1 MSTCDEWSGSVD
13 WYAENMGEEGDALN
27 RELIRPIV
35 LQMLGDTGDRLVVDC
50 GCGSGYL
57 TAELARRS
65 RRVVG
70 LDFSPGFVALC
81 RRKYA
86 AAPNLEFLQHDVTRP
101 LPFDQEAVDA
111 VLCKMVLQY
120 VPEIATF
127 AAESWRVLQPGG
139 TLVVVVDHPLFKL
152 AERGDYFDGRPRTK
166 LSLWGRVELTWYP
179 RTLADYVGTFLGHG
193 FRLVGLIEV
202 PKEEEDG
209 GRVPRI
215 LALHLSK

>member
-1 MSTCDEWSGSVD
+1 MSAHDEWNGSVA
-13 WYAENMGEEGDALN
+13 WYDENMGELGDVLN
-27 RELIRPIV
+27 REMIRPVV
-35 LQMLGDTGDRLVVDC
+35 LAMLGDTSDLVILDC

-65 RRVVG
+65 RRVLG

-86 AAPNLEFLQHDVTRP
+86 AVANLEFLQHDVTGP
-101 LPFDQEAVDA
+101 LPLEGDSVNA

-120 VPEIATF
+120 VPEIRRFAT
-127 AAESWRVLQPGG
+127 ESWRVLAPGG

-152 AERGDYFDGRPRTK
+152 ADRADYFDTRPRAK

-179 RTLADYVGTFLGHG
+179 RTFADYVGTFLDVG
-193 FRLVGLIEV
+193 FRLASVGEI
-202 PKEEEDG
+202 PKEESG
-209 GRVPRI
+209 VAVPRI
-215 LALHLSK
+215 LALQLVK